1 MPANLANVLQGVWEN
16 QSRWMSWDGDLDGTP
31 MIGAEAIPQGDP
43 WGPLGLNIYMWC
55 GFRWVE
61 RRLNEVHEQRK
72 KKKEEEER
80 ATATTTA
87 AREDGK
93 QGRRPPKQKTKP
105 ESNEDE
111 QRQGLQ
117 PDQIKRKEKRREEK
131 EKRHEARHTIYMD
144 DRTWTA
150 GSPETVIDPVE
161 AWWKFSELVL
171 LQENRAKVKLSANK
185 PEDLDRLRAE
195 AESRLGQF
203 GLNIGEVVRPELEVL
218 GMATVRCKGRKDL
231 TKDEK
236 KRVEATKTTVRL
248 ITIVPLSRRM
258 RRYAYKAL
266 AVPKLCYGWI
276 AKALPTMEAGK
287 IQTAISRGLR
297 ISSSASRAL
306 KGVLEGGD
314 LYPKAVL
321 VQRTIT
327 VLQTARGSNENQWQ
341 WKCKGGTLVSQV
353 KKEMKKQGWKPQGP
367 WQWKHEVGDLDIN
380 LQTEKEREREAGYKD
395 DDPGK
400 RKRTK
405 QDKDKLKHRIR
416 EGFRRCCFQ
425 QWKKEKRREVA
436 ELKETEYDETCEK
449 RQRNN
454 SIRAMA
460 RYEP

>member
-1 MPANLANVLQGVWEN
+1 MMIPSVVCCAMKAAGLPANLANVLQGVWEN

-171 LQENRAKVKLSANK
+171 LQENRAKVQLSANK

-195 AESRLGQF
+195 AERRLGQF

-248 ITIVPLSRRM
+248 ITTVPLSRRM

-297 ISSSASRAL
+297 ISSSSSRAL
-306 KGVLEGGD
+306 K
-314 LYPKAVL
+314 
-321 VQRTIT
+321 
-327 VLQTARGSNENQWQ
+327 W
-341 WKCKGGTLVSQV
+341 
-353 KKEMKKQGWKPQGP
+353 GP
-367 WQWKHEVGDLDIN
+367 
-380 LQTEKEREREAGYKD
+380 
-395 DDPGK
+395 
-400 RKRTK
+400 
-405 QDKDKLKHRIR
+405 
-416 EGFRRCCFQ
+416 RR
-425 QWKKEKRREVA
+425 R
-436 ELKETEYDETCEK
+436 
-449 RQRNN
+449 
-454 SIRAMA
+454 
-460 RYEP
+460 